1 MTPFTIHRSL
11 SPEEVVDSLRNEL
24 LSGDEDRARIAAAFV
39 RASFDVRDQYR
50 RANLGLVVM
59 ADGEFSSVDPDSPH
73 LPDLS
78 SLVTLVQQLFPISP
92 DREPPGF
99 VGS

>member
-1 MTPFTIHRSL
+1 M
-11 SPEEVVDSLRNEL
+11 DSLRNEL

-50 RANLGLVVM
+50 RANLGLVVL
-59 ADGEFSSVDPDSPH
+59 ADGEVSSIDPDSPYM
-73 LPDLS
+73 PDLT
-78 SLVTLVQQLFPISP
+78 SLVTLVQQMFPISL